1 MYNGP
6 PACRRDPALET
17 TLGGSG
23 LPFGGV
29 EGMTRGR
36 VVAIAGVTLIAA
48 AFTSAGLYA
57 AQQPPVVPE
66 PRGATELQGTQES
79 PVDRTSS
86 ASEPSEAIPT
96 DSIHLVVDT
105 GRPLRVALDQRVRI
119 KQAGQAVSGTLVD
132 NVYAHDRI
140 VVPAGSHVLG
150 HIARLDDP
158 STTTRLQAMASG
170 SFAPNRHIVLRF
182 DSIVQAD
189 GRQIP
194 IRTVVGPV
202 TERVTLRVAATS
214 ETDGSGGEGG
224 SDTATGAASNRAGKP
239 GGSDDDGDQDD
250 HTGVRDRAKQE
261 IAARKHEAAQKA
273 REALAAI
280 KQPGKKDRLKAAA
293 IDKLPYHPQ
302 YLSQGSVYNAAL
314 VDPIDFG
321 VATPVAAASEDARP
335 APESVL
341 NARLITGLDSH
352 QSFKGEPVVAVIAE
366 PVFSADHRLIL
377 PEGTELKGEVTFVRK
392 ARSLHRDGQLRFLFE
407 TVVPPDREAGT
418 LQASLY
424 SAQVGEAASIQIDEE
439 GGTRATSSK
448 TRFIAPALAL
458 VSLRGVLD
466 REHRRF
472 DGDGDDG
479 TTAPVGSAVGARS
492 VGSFFGWGLAGTAI
506 GLVSRPAGVALSVVG
521 ACRTVYSAVFGTGRD
536 VTFPA
541 ETPIQVLLAPGPAHT
556 P

>member
-1 MYNGP
+1 
-6 PACRRDPALET
+6 
-17 TLGGSG
+17 
-23 LPFGGV
+23 
-29 EGMTRGR
+29 MTVGR

-48 AFTSAGLYA
+48 AFNSAGVYA
-57 AQQPPVVPE
+57 AQQPPVAPE
-66 PRGATELQGTQES
+66 PRGATESPATQES
-79 PVDRTSS
+79 LVDRASP
-86 ASEPSEAIPT
+86 ASESSETLPSDGIR
-96 DSIHLVVDT
+96 LMVDT
-105 GRPLRVALDQRVRI
+105 GRPLRVALDQRVRV

-150 HIARLDDP
+150 HIVRLDDP
-158 STTTRLQAMASG
+158 SRMTRLRAMAGG
-170 SFAPNRHIVLRF
+170 SFAPNRQIVLRF
-182 DSIVQAD
+182 DTVVQAD
-189 GRQIP
+189 GRQIS

-202 TERVTLRVAATS
+202 TERVTLRVAAT
-214 ETDGSGGEGG
+214 TDNDGSGGASG
-224 SDTATGAASNRAGKP
+224 SDERGGTASNGARKP
-239 GGSDDDGDQDD
+239 GGPDDDGDQDD
-250 HTGVRDRAKQE
+250 HAGVRDSAKRE
-261 IAARKHEAAQKA
+261 IAARKHEATQKA
-273 REALAAI
+273 RETLAAI
-280 KQPGKKDRLKAAA
+280 KQPGKKDRMKAAA

-341 NARLITGLDSH
+341 NARLVTGLDSH
-352 QSFKGEPVVAVIAE
+352 QSFKGEPVVAVLAE

-407 TVVPPDREAGT
+407 TVVGPDRAAST

-439 GGTRATSSK
+439 GGARATSSK

-458 VSLRGVLD
+458 VSLRGVFD
-466 REHRRF
+466 QEHRRF
-472 DGDGDDG
+472 DGDADDG

-521 ACRTVYSAVFGTGRD
+521 ACRTVYSAVFGKGRD

-541 ETPIQVLLAPGPAHT
+541 ETPIQVQLAPGPAHT

>member
-1 MYNGP
+1 
-6 PACRRDPALET
+6 
-17 TLGGSG
+17 
-23 LPFGGV
+23 
-29 EGMTRGR
+29 MTVGR
-36 VVAIAGVTLIAA
+36 AVAIAGVALIAA
-48 AFTSAGLYA
+48 TFNSAVVSAG
-57 AQQPPVVPE
+57 QQPPPVVPE
-66 PRGATELQGTQES
+66 PGAAEPQAAQES
-79 PVDRTSS
+79 LVDRAAPVSESS
-86 ASEPSEAIPT
+86 ETVPSQ
-96 DSIHLVVDT
+96 SVHLVLDT
-105 GRPLRVALDQRVRI
+105 GRPLRVALDQRVRV
-119 KQAGQAVSGTLVD
+119 KEVGQAVSGTLVD

-140 VVPAGSHVLG
+140 IVPAGSHVLG

-158 STTTRLQAMASG
+158 SKMTRLQAMAGG
-170 SFAPNRHIVLRF
+170 SFAPNRQIVLRF
-182 DSIVQAD
+182 DTVVQAD

-214 ETDGSGGEGG
+214 DTDRPEGTGE
-224 SDTATGAASNRAGKP
+224 SDKLGEAASKKGARKP

-250 HTGVRDRAKQE
+250 HPGVRDRAKQE
-261 IAARKHEAAQKA
+261 IAAAKHEAVQKA
-273 REALAAI
+273 RDALAAI

-321 VATPVAAASEDARP
+321 VATPVAAASEDAQP

-352 QSFKGEPVVAVIAE
+352 QSFKGEPVVAVVAE

-418 LQASLY
+418 LKASLY

-439 GGTRATSSK
+439 GGARATSSK

-466 REHRRF
+466 KEHRRF

-492 VGSFFGWGLAGTAI
+492 VGSFFGWGLAGTAL

-521 ACRTVYSAVFGTGRD
+521 ACRTVYSAVFGQGRD
-536 VTFPA
+536 VKFPA
-541 ETPIQVLLAPGPAHT
+541 ETPIQVQLAPGPART